1 MPKSVA
7 FKSNSI
13 VYFKGDT
20 SDKVYLLKTGK
31 VSLKFNDIETGQ
43 EMYDLIQTGEFFG
56 VKSALGKYP
65 REETAIVLQDAD
77 TIVFS
82 VPEFE
87 QVVLNNT
94 RIIMK
99 MLKVFSNQL
108 RRIHKQVRDL
118 ISNDEQVENHEAGLF
133 NIGEYYLKSKRYS
146 QALHAFRRYLTYYPS
161 GVYAQQALLNTEA
174 AERYAKASGAAT
186 GTSRASAPAGAMAT
200 AGAPSVGSSRAGG
213 GGAAVATAPRPQS
226 GNGELSDVAQ
236 RFYNAV
242 SLFSQQK
249 YAEAL
254 SEFKEIVGAGQD
266 EEYVAKSIF
275 EIGRCLYS
283 MEDYDKCIGHFTAM
297 IQRYPRHPDIV
308 EALYYVGSSY
318 EGKNDSDKAKGFY
331 KKILTMSPEDA
342 PVNRKARKAI
352 RGLEGR

>member
-31 VSLKFNDIETGQ
+31 ISLKYNDIETGQ
-43 EMYDLIQTGEFFG
+43 ELYDLIQTGEFFG

-65 REETAIVLQDAD
+65 REETAVVLHDAD
-77 TIVFS
+77 TIVFT

-133 NIGEYYLKSKRYS
+133 NIGEYYLKSKRFS

-161 GVYAQQALLNTEA
+161 GAFAQQALLNTEA
-174 AERYAKASGAAT
+174 AERYAKASGTSSASPRAA
-186 GTSRASAPAGAMAT
+186 APAGAMAKE
-200 AGAPSVGSSRAGG
+200 GAASAASSRGGG
-213 GGAAVATAPRPQS
+213 GGAAVATAPRPS
-226 GNGELSDVAQ
+226 GGSGELSDVAQ
-236 RFYNAV
+236 RYYNGV

-254 SEFKEIVGAGQD
+254 SEFKDIISSGQD

-275 EIGRCLYS
+275 EVGRCLYS
-283 MEDYDKCIGHFTAM
+283 LQDYDKCIAHFTTM
-297 IQRYPRHPDIV
+297 IQRYPRHPDII
-308 EALYYVGSSY
+308 EALYYVGSCY
-318 EGKNDSDKAKGFY
+318 EDKNDPDKAKGFY
-331 KKILTMSPEDA
+331 KKILAMSPEDA

>member
-31 VSLKFNDIETGQ
+31 VSLKYNDIETGQ

-65 REETAIVLQDAD
+65 REETAIVLHDAD
-77 TIVFS
+77 TIVFT

-87 QVVLNNT
+87 QVAVNNT

-118 ISNDEQVENHEAGLF
+118 ISNDEQVENHETGLF

-161 GVYAQQALLNTEA
+161 GVYAQQALLNSEA
-174 AERYAKASGAAT
+174 AERYAKASGGAAT
-186 GTSRASAPAGAMAT
+186 SARGAAPIGAMA
-200 AGAPSVGSSRAGG
+200 AVGAASVGPGG
-213 GGAAVATAPRPQS
+213 GGAAVATAPRP
-226 GNGELSDVAQ
+226 GNGEMSEVAQ

-254 SEFKEIVGAGQD
+254 SEFREIVGAGQD

-283 MEDYDKCIGHFTAM
+283 MEEYDKCIGHFTTM

-308 EALYYVGSSY
+308 EALFYVGSCY
-318 EGKNDSDKAKGFY
+318 EGKNDPDKAKGFY
-331 KKILTMSPEDA
+331 KKILSMSPEDA